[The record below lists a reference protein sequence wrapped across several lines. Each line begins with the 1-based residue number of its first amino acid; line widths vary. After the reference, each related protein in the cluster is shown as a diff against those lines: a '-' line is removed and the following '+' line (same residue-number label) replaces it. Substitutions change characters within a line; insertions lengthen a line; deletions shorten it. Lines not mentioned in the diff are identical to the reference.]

1 MTPTLLIS
9 IFSFLVGIFSL
20 YVTRKVWKKRVEAW
34 KGMEDSPSLQRIQHY
49 ARVQY
54 RIRVNLSISFILS
67 AFFMIV
73 FDFYIGQERLY
84 ESAVCLTV
92 FLFLILL
99 WIPLWGVVDALSS
112 YIFLK
117 KEDSL
122 QIIEEEK
129 ERIRKK
135 LKEEN

>member
-9 IFSFLVGIFSL
+9 VFSFLVGIFSL
-20 YVTRKVWKKRVEAW
+20 YVTRKVWKKRAEAW

-54 RIRVNLSISFILS
+54 RIRINLSISFLLL
-67 AFFMIV
+67 AFCITA
-73 FDFYIGQERLY
+73 FDFYLKQERLY

-92 FLFLILL
+92 SLFLILL

-122 QIIEEEK
+122 QIIAEDK